1 MIKNYNKLNFLV
13 DQNYKKN
20 NYLFIFFLL
29 ISSFLEILSISII
42 FPSLTLI
49 LETDKIKDFEFIKIY
64 LPAIYGMSKI
74 NLLILFIFVFLILQ
88 LLKSLFLLFF
98 SYWRN
103 NLVTNYEKKIGS
115 NLYEKYLSLTYPEYI
130 DSNSAAFSKN
140 IIVETRKDRQSY
152 DSFMKLVNEIII
164 ISAIILILIFFE
176 PLISS
181 IVIFFFGFVALS
193 MLFLLKPKLVNLG
206 AKQVKH
212 AEKLFQNLNE
222 GFGLFKEI
230 KIRENFKFFIKKFS
244 FNYSEVLN
252 TLRLNAFIS
261 ESVRILLEFITI
273 LFFCGVIYYLSF
285 NLNEIKDLVPTLSL
299 FGAAA
304 YRFLPGLSR
313 IISYNQI
320 MQNNKYAIDT
330 ILRDLNK
337 PIKKNSSPKKI
348 IKSQNFN
355 KCIEF
360 KNVYFKYKNSD
371 YIIKNLSFRINKFDF
386 ICLTGKSGEG
396 KTTLIDLISGI
407 IEPTKG
413 KILVD
418 GKTTNYQKN
427 LKKNIGY
434 IPQSVYLFDET
445 IKNNILLECPNNKN
459 RLNNVIKLSQLKD
472 LAKKRGLT
480 YKVGE
485 KGSKLSGG
493 QVQRLGIARSLYRS
507 PSLLICDEI
516 SSSLDSDN
524 EKKIINSLKYLKN
537 KLTLICVTHNPDAFN
552 FNFIKKFILKKD
564 KRGNTK
570 LIKI

>member
-1 MIKNYNKLNFLV
+1 MIKNYNKLAFLV

-29 ISSFLEILSISII
+29 ISSFIEILSISII

-49 LETDKIKDFEFIKIY
+49 LETDKIKDFEVIKIY

-88 LLKSLFLLFF
+88 LLKSLFLIFF

-103 NLVTNYEKKIGS
+103 NLVINYEKKIGL
-115 NLYEKYLSLTYPEYI
+115 NLYEKYLSLSYPEYI
-130 DSNSAAFSKN
+130 NSNSAAFSKN
-140 IIVETRKDRQSY
+140 IVVETRKARQSY
-152 DSFMKLVNEIII
+152 DAFMKLVNEIII
-164 ISAIILILIFFE
+164 ISSIILILIFFK

-181 IVIFFFGFVALS
+181 IVILFFGFVGLS

-212 AEKLFQNLNE
+212 TEKLFQNLNE

-230 KIRENFKFFIKKFS
+230 KIRENFKFFIQKFS
-244 FNYSEVLN
+244 FNFSEVLN

-313 IISYNQI
+313 IIGYNQLI
-320 MQNNKYAIDT
+320 QSNQYAIDT
-330 ILRDLNK
+330 ILRDFNK
-337 PIKKNSSPKKI
+337 PIKKYSSTKKI
-348 IKSQNFN
+348 TKSQNFN
-355 KCIEF
+355 KSIEF

-418 GKTTNYQKN
+418 GKTTNYQNN

-493 QVQRLGIARSLYRS
+493 QAQRLGIARSLYRS

-516 SSSLDSDN
+516 SSSLDSEN

-552 FNFIKKFILKKD
+552 FNFIKKLILKKD
-564 KRGNTK
+564 RRGNTK